1 MHNLLYFAINVINA
15 FREGDPPKGEF
26 YSKRIDGMLDRMDAI
41 ANQYEHFHKLAE
53 QRSKIFGIG
62 EITIIAED
70 LAIVEITRKGEFFG
84 YSPIV
89 NDRISSAYSRNKE
102 IAILIALSEKHE
114 GLNGQF
120 SHYAAKML
128 DISEPE

>member
-15 FREGDPPKGEF
+15 FRV
-26 YSKRIDGMLDRMDAI
+26 
-41 ANQYEHFHKLAE
+41 
-53 QRSKIFGIG
+53 G

-84 YSPIV
+84 YFPIV
-89 NDRISSAYSRNKE
+89 NDRMSSAYSRNKE

-114 GLNGQF
+114 GLNGKF
-120 SHYAAKML
+120 SQYAAKML